1 MSAVGTHFLDT
12 NALIALMERGLV
24 AEPGALVSVMVLAE
38 LSVGVSQA
46 DSPERERARV
56 RKAMGTARLVFPTA
70 RTASLYGQ
78 IVAKLKPCKKRRAA
92 GVPPGPGMI
101 PVNDVWIAALALEHD
116 LPLYAADKH
125 LKGVEGLK
133 LCPCATP
140 QDVLHVATQN
150 TSDVDQLHRRV
161 SHEPAISMIKAT
173 LRQHWLQ
180 AGTSEG
186 VALGGSEVRLM
197 SLSLNSGTATFGLW
211 LGEDPIIACLAC
223 WNTAYSQ
230 GVWERAEGSFFRFEE
245 LFREQNFH
253 LDLSYNSQD
262 PPTLP
267 WLSIVLLPPIGGQ
280 LREAE
285 TRVGNATLSALCGV
299 WALMDLERE
308 GMTTAG

>member
-1 MSAVGTHFLDT
+1 MSAGGTHFLDT

-56 RKAMGTARLVFPTA
+56 RKAMGTAQIVFPTA
-70 RTASLYGQ
+70 RTASIYGQ

-125 LKGVEGLK
+125 FKGVEGLK
-133 LCPCATP
+133 FHPCATP
-140 QDVLHVATQN
+140 QDVLHVVTLN
-150 TSDVDQLHRRV
+150 TSDVHPLYRKA
-161 SHEPAISMIKAT
+161 SGEPAIGKIKNI
-173 LRQHWLQ
+173 LRQNWSQ
-180 AGTSEG
+180 ARTHEG
-186 VALGGSEVRLM
+186 ITLAGGEVRLM
-197 SLSLNSGTATFGLW
+197 RLSLNLGSATFGLW
-211 LGEDPIIACLAC
+211 QEDPIIACLAC
-223 WNTAYSQ
+223 WNPSRSQ
-230 GVWERAEGSFFRFEE
+230 VVWERAEGSFFEFEE
-245 LFREQNFH
+245 LYRDSNFR
-253 LDLSYNSQD
+253 LDLSYNSHD

-267 WLSIVLLPPIGGQ
+267 WLSIVLMPPLSGQ
-280 LREAE
+280 VPADEAG
-285 TRVGNATLSALCGV
+285 VGDAFLLALGAI

-308 GMTTAG
+308 GMTTAS